1 MTEQQMIDCL
11 LYELAKKD
19 KLNIRRNNI
28 ITFFIDCADC
38 YIYFKR
44 RTARP
49 LQATNYRITD
59 TVKQDTKAA

>member
-1 MTEQQMIDCL
+1 MIPKFRVFNKK
-11 LYELAKKD
+11 AKKMYS
-19 KLNIRRNNI
+19 
-28 ITFFIDCADC
+28 IDG

-49 LQATNYRITD
+49 LQVANYRITD